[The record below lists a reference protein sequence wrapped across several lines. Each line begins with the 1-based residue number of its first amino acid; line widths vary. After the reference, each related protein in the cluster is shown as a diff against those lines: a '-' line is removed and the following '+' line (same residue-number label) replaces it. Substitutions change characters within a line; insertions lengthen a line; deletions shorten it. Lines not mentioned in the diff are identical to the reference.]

1 MAPSS
6 SAFPQA
12 SEYYFTGNRLSS
24 TFFGPP
30 SYLRLRTSVRLD
42 NPGRIEEYGDPR
54 RTRLMLETLKLEPH
68 GLDTDAGLAGPL
80 PAPFHEKYIILIGS
94 IE

>member
-1 MAPSS
+1 
-6 SAFPQA
+6 
-12 SEYYFTGNRLSS
+12 
-24 TFFGPP
+24 
-30 SYLRLRTSVRLD
+30 
-42 NPGRIEEYGDPR
+42 
-54 RTRLMLETLKLEPH
+54 MLETLKLEPH